1 MKKLYL
7 ILFLFPTLKI
17 FSQQQ
22 PVSSDGNAVSASGIG
37 SYSIGN
43 RSFDLYVVL
52 PKFLQLTIL

>member
-1 MKKLYL
+1 M
-7 ILFLFPTLKI
+7 LFLFSTLKI

-22 PVSSDGNAVSASGIG
+22 PVSSGGNAVSASGNV